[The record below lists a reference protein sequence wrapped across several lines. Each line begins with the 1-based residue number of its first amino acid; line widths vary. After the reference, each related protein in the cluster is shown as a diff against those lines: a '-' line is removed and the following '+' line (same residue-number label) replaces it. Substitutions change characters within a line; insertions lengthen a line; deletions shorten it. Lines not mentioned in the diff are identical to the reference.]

1 MDRVPAEHRN
11 LAVGGDHGGGISED
25 ALEVPFAHRV
35 EYAAAA
41 TVFHQPHHCLR
52 RIFQSRRIAARLRHV
67 GEILSRQGSV
77 PRTAY
82 EDDVLR
88 VGATAFGA
96 QELDGRRPDLGAR
109 GRVSDPPYRLRHP
122 AVQRPAWQERCLDAR
137 ARGGVWIL
145 IQGGINATLARSVY
159 EF

>member
-1 MDRVPAEHRN
+1 MDRVPAEHGN

-25 ALEVPFAHRV
+25 ALEVLLAHRV

-41 TVFHQPHHCLR
+41 AVFHQPHHGFR

-67 GEILSRQGSV
+67 GEILSREGSV

-82 EDDVLR
+82 DDNVLR
-88 VGATAFGA
+88 VTAAAFSA

-109 GRVSDPPYRLRHP
+109 SRVSDSLYRLRHP
-122 AVQRPAWQERCLDAR
+122 AVQRPAWQERCLDGR
-137 ARGGVWIL
+137 AR
-145 IQGGINATLARSVY
+145 
-159 EF
+159 